1 MRKSVLL
8 KIATIGWLFSLLCFL
23 AACTADNGSSKTV
36 TPTNTQVVG
45 TASSTPANRQVA
57 STVSPTPTNT
67 QVVGVATQVASTAS
81 PTVVSTAQPAG
92 NKTGFAAIVYN
103 NGNPVNRDAQGQN
116 LTTIHSPVD
125 RPVAKFT
132 LTTLN
137 VPPKAQGVVYIQN
150 DSDNP
155 QTLVSDTAKGFPTFT
170 IAPNTSST
178 LVFYQAGTFKAH
190 LNGYPVSADTSIT
203 IIITYPM
210 G

>member
-1 MRKSVLL
+1 MRKSVFL
-8 KIATIGWLFSLLCFL
+8 KIVTIGWLFSLLCFL
-23 AACTADNGSSKTV
+23 AACTTNNGDGHTV
-36 TPTNTQVVG
+36 SPI
-45 TASSTPANRQVA
+45 STKVA
-57 STVSPTPTNT
+57 STVSPTPTST
-67 QVVGVATQVASTAS
+67 QVVSTAS
-81 PTVVSTAQPAG
+81 PTVVSTTQPVGTVSPAG

-132 LTTLN
+132 LTTLS

-155 QTLVSDTAKGFPTFT
+155 QTLVSDTTKGFPTFT
-170 IAPNTSST
+170 IAPNTSSS
-178 LVFYQAGTFKAH
+178 LVFYQTGTFKAH